1 MKNNLSNV
9 LAKLGC
15 ENRAQIV
22 VFAAENGY
30 FAGPECEEAAAGA

>member
-1 MKNNLSNV
+1 MKNNLSNI
-9 LAKLGC
+9 LSKLEC

-30 FAGPECEEAAAGA
+30 FEDADGDAVGR